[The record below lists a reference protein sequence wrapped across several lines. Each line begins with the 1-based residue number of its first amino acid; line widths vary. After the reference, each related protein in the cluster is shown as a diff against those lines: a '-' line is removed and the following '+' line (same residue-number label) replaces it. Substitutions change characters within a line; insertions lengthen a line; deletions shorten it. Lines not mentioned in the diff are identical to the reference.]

1 MTTESAGAA
10 REVTGARA
18 PVVVG
23 VPLHGLGAAAVRW
36 AAAEARDRGVV
47 LRLVHAL
54 TTPAGSYPGRSVV
67 GVDVHQGLL
76 GLARRELADMA
87 EVARGT
93 APDLVVE
100 ESVVEG
106 EVVGVLRAQARGAA
120 VLVVGTDGF
129 GLIGELAL
137 GGVARGLVGHVD
149 VPVAVVPST
158 TRGTGGGDVV
168 VVGDD
173 GTAGCRGALRYA
185 AQRAAARGVPLVV
198 VRAGPD
204 ARLLSED
211 LPDLGAVRPS
221 TLQVVLAEDRADRVL
236 ADQAREAG
244 LVVLGV
250 GQHGWRHPRHS
261 TRRGL
266 AAHARCPVVVVPPDR
281 PA

>member
-1 MTTESAGAA
+1 MATESTGAA
-10 REVTGARA
+10 REVTGARG

-23 VPLHGLGAAAVRW
+23 VPLHGLGGAAVRW
-36 AAAEARDRGVV
+36 AAAEARDRGAV

-76 GLARRELADMA
+76 GLARGELADMA
-87 EVARGT
+87 AVARGT

-100 ESVVEG
+100 ETVVEG
-106 EVVGVLRAQARGAA
+106 DVIGVLRARSRGAA
-120 VLVVGTDGF
+120 MLVVGTDGF
-129 GLIGELAL
+129 GLIGEMAL

-149 VPVAVVPST
+149 VPVAVVPSSST
-158 TRGTGGGDVV
+158 GTGGGDVV

-173 GTAGCRGALRYA
+173 GTPGCRGALRYA

-236 ADQAREAG
+236 ADQARDAG

-266 AAHARCPVVVVPPDR
+266 AAHARCRVVVVPPDV